1 MDEKTQLEV
10 RKFLKRLGINSQE
23 KLHKF
28 IQNNPN
34 IKDIPIKVSFE
45 IDGKQDFIFEDK
57 LKI

>member
-23 KLHKF
+23 KLHQF
-28 IQNNPN
+28 IQDNPK

-45 IDGKQDFIFEDK
+45 IDGKQDFVFEDK

>member
-23 KLHKF
+23 KLFSF
-28 IQNNPN
+28 IQENPN

-45 IDGKQDFIFEDK
+45 INGKQDFTFEDK

>member
-23 KLHKF
+23 KLHQF
-28 IQNNPN
+28 IQDNPN

-45 IDGKQDFIFEDK
+45 IDGKQDYIFEDK

>member
-23 KLHKF
+23 KLHQF
-28 IQNNPN
+28 IQDNPN

-45 IDGKQDFIFEDK
+45 IDGKQDFVFEDK